1 MSPGGNTM
9 PVTTI
14 IFDAGDT
21 LIALNS
27 NDTRPMVE
35 WDVLEAVPGVKEMLE
50 RLNWRHRLAV
60 GSNADV
66 SDGPML
72 AAALARLGIVEYFSD
87 FFSSVDLGVRKPEP
101 AYFKIIENSMNVLP
115 SEVVM
120 VGDSYVNDV
129 LGAVQ
134 AGWRA
139 IWFNPSGEAVTGL
152 APQHTAELACMTDL
166 PGALDLID
174 LPSIAQSH
182 IWLAEQ
188 GASAN
193 LLVHVDM
200 VAALSYQMA
209 VWLRQAGEDIDP
221 VLAHR
226 GGLLHDLAKITAR
239 PLKADH
245 GVMAAKML
253 AERGQQELGQIALRH
268 MLFNLLDKA
277 NSPRSWEEKLVYFAD
292 KLVESGQ
299 IVHFH
304 ERLAALRERYKIA
317 TPEEEMNAL
326 LAALGALDSE
336 ICRSLSWTPAELLEQ
351 LKIA

>member
-1 MSPGGNTM
+1 M

-27 NDTRPMVE
+27 DDTRPMVE

-50 RLNWRHRLAV
+50 RLNGRHRLAV

-193 LLVHVDM
+193 LVVHVDM
-200 VAALSYQMA
+200 VAALAYQMA
-209 VWLRQAGEDIDP
+209 VWLRQAGEQVNP

-226 GGLLHDLAKITAR
+226 GGLLHDLVKIPALAVR
-239 PLKADH
+239 VDH
-245 GVMAAKML
+245 GQMAADLLIERAQPEL
-253 AERGQQELGQIALRH
+253 AEIARRH
-268 MLFNLLDKA
+268 ILFNLVDDRLR
-277 NSPRSWEEKLVYFAD
+277 PRTWEEKLVYYAD
-292 KLVESGQ
+292 KLVESSQ
-299 IVHFH
+299 IVSFQ
-304 ERLAALRERYKIA
+304 ERLTALRERYKIA
-317 TPEEEMNAL
+317 TPEDEMTAL
-326 LAALGALDSE
+326 IDSLGALELE
-336 ICRSLSWTPAELLEQ
+336 ICRPMGFTPVKLLEN
-351 LKIA
+351 LKLAYYGKY